1 MPDTEN
7 QRSERRVLLIQG
19 HPGASERH
27 FIHAKARLR
36 PYAALTTLV
45 NIAAAA
51 GVCRPWASS
60 A

>member
-1 MPDTEN
+1 MPDTKN
-7 QRSERRVLLIQG
+7 QPSARRVLSIQG
-19 HPGASERH
+19 HPDASERH